1 LEDALTYG
9 EPPEWSVPVRQELGM
24 MLLRLNRA
32 AEAEQAFREDLKRF
46 PDNGWS
52 LHGLALALRRQER
65 SEEADRVESRFK
77 KMWASA
83 DVELPAISPKK

>member
-24 MLLRLNRA
+24 MLLRADRA
-32 AEAEQAFREDLKRF
+32 REAEQVFREDLKRF

-52 LHGLALALRRQER
+52 LRGLALSLRRQGR
-65 SEEADRVESRFK
+65 SEEADRMESRFRNVWK
-77 KMWASA
+77 SA
-83 DVELPAISPKK
+83 DVEAPAVSAQK